1 MKLCKETI
9 TVVNAQV
16 DPETG
21 YDRYYATVISG
32 ASWYCEIAAT
42 VDASGLKAADKFTIR
57 IPEDADFGGKAYVDP
72 IAYATASPADTF
84 TLRSGDTIVRGV
96 ADGADLS
103 PAALRR
109 SYAEVA
115 TVLGVTDNRRAPRAP
130 HWKVVGA

>member
-32 ASWYCEIAAT
+32 ASWYCEIAAA
-42 VDASGLKAADKFTIR
+42 VDASGLKATDKFTIR
-57 IPEDADFGGKAYVDP
+57 IPEDADFGGKTYVDP
-72 IAYATASPADTF
+72 IPYATASPSDTF

-96 ADGADLS
+96 ADGEDLS

-115 TVLGVTDNRRAPRAP
+115 TVLGVTDNRRAPCAP